1 MEHWNTSLLDYD
13 PSDYNDTDVLTDI
26 TGTDVLGMNHI
37 ISLVCYALV
46 FIIGVPGN
54 ALVAYVTAFRMPRSV
69 NALWFLN
76 LALTDLLCCLSLP
89 LLMIPLA
96 QDMHW
101 SMGPLACKLLHGT
114 FFLVMYCSVLQ
125 LALISMDRWMLVSWP
140 VWCQNW
146 RRPRYAYWACLGIW
160 MLALLG
166 SAPQFAI
173 QEAVEPKLIFGGVS
187 EKVRCMPV
195 LHSMT
200 AAWAIT
206 IFRFMM
212 GFALPFMVICV
223 SHWRVYQ
230 RASGRGQSRGGRERS
245 ARAARVI
252 IAVVLTFFLCWA
264 PVHVLDI
271 VHLALPADHHIHHG
285 HKLALANVLA
295 TCLAYVNSCLNPVIY
310 VCMGRGFKEGIIRTL
325 RSVLHLASEA
335 PTHSMGGTQ
344 NSKST
349 SANTLDRSV

>member
-1 MEHWNTSLLDYD
+1 MYWNSSSPPDYGNYD
-13 PSDYNDTDVLTDI
+13 DYNYNDTLTVI
-26 TGTDVLGMNHI
+26 TGTAVIGTNHI

-76 LALTDLLCCLSLP
+76 LAVTDLLCCLSLP
-89 LLMIPLA
+89 LMMVPLA

-114 FFLVMYCSVLQ
+114 FYLVMYCSVLQ
-125 LALISMDRWMLVSWP
+125 LTLISMDRWMLVSWP

-146 RRPRYAYWACLGIW
+146 RRPRYALWACLGIW
-160 MLALLG
+160 LLALLG

-173 QEAVEPKLIFGGVS
+173 LEAHELRSPFGGEVV
-187 EKVRCMPV
+187 KIHCRPV
-195 LHSMT
+195 LSSMT
-200 AAWAIT
+200 AAWAVA
-206 IFRFMM
+206 IFRFVM
-212 GFALPFMVICV
+212 GFVLPFTVICV

-230 RASGRGQSRGGRERS
+230 RASGRGQSSGGRERS
-245 ARAARVI
+245 ARATRVI
-252 IAVVLTFFLCWA
+252 ITVVLTFFLCWA
-264 PVHVLDI
+264 PVHMLDM
-271 VHLALPADHHIHHG
+271 VHLLPANQHG
-285 HKLALANVLA
+285 HNHKLALANVLA

-349 SANTLDRSV
+349 TQNTLDRSV